1 MNNLPNRIGSSEV
14 AGILRNEIESGTFVT
29 HDRLPSERV
38 LAQTYKVAR
47 GTIREALGQLE
58 SQGFVDVRA
67 GSGTYISQTPIELT
81 NPVVA
86 NARPLELID
95 ARFALE
101 PHICRLAVLHARNQD
116 FDRAEL
122 LLTQM
127 EANAGDSHAFSAAD
141 TAFHNL
147 LAEST
152 GNNLLIWVVGQIS
165 SVRNQE
171 QWSRMLHLTLN
182 DTIIA
187 QYNIQHRQI
196 LDAIRSREPER
207 AANLM
212 KGHLEA
218 ARLSLT
224 RSAAT

>member
-1 MNNLPNRIGSSEV
+1 MDKPSNRIGSSEV
-14 AGILRNEIESGTFVT
+14 AGILRNEIASGLLAA

-38 LAQTYKVAR
+38 LAQTYNVAR
-47 GTIREALGQLE
+47 GTIREALGRLE
-58 SQGFVDVRA
+58 SQGLVEVRA
-67 GSGTYISQTPIELT
+67 GSGTYVSRTPTELT

-116 FDRAEL
+116 FEQAEAL
-122 LLTQM
+122 LAEM
-127 EANAGDSHAFSAAD
+127 EASAGDPPAFSAAD

-152 GNNLLIWVVGQIS
+152 GNSLLIWVVGQIS

-182 DTIIA
+182 EAIIA
-187 QYNIQHRQI
+187 DYNAQHRQI